1 MKEWR
6 ADTTVFSQASCW
18 GAYSEMLALK
28 RAGRPYVS
36 ISQLNTP
43 FSWPGDKLYRI
54 VGDAFDGAQKSVFV
68 SQGNLDLFESQIA
81 RPLKNAQVIYN
92 PHAFDVSTQCD
103 PLEGNDLRLSN
114 VARIDPAHKG
124 QDLLINTL
132 ALEHWRKRNISL
144 KIAGSGDESW
154 LVKGPDSNTLLR
166 R

>member
-6 ADTTVFSQASCW
+6 ADITVFSQASCW

-92 PHAFDVSTQCD
+92 PPAFDVSTQCD
-103 PLEGNDLRLSN
+103 PL
-114 VARIDPAHKG
+114 
-124 QDLLINTL
+124 
-132 ALEHWRKRNISL
+132 
-144 KIAGSGDESW
+144 
-154 LVKGPDSNTLLR
+154 
-166 R
+166 